1 MSDFYTCVMGQPT
14 ISRAAGTK
22 ADSGDNTLVAS
33 PGAGY
38 KLILLYL
45 QVQNETTTATT
56 CVIKHGSTTVA
67 RVLNQNQGDGL
78 LRDFCEYPV
87 EMPEATALV
96 LNLSGANSHGYTV
109 EYVTMQ
115 V

>member
-1 MSDFYTCVMGQPT
+1 MGFYEHVMGQPT
-14 ISRAAGTK
+14 ITRVTGTK

-38 KLILLYL
+38 RLVLLYL

-56 CVIKHGSTTVA
+56 CIFKWGSTAVG
-67 RVLNQNQGDGL
+67 RVLAQNQGDGL
-78 LRDFCEYPV
+78 IRDYEDFPAI
-87 EMPEATALV
+87 MPEATALV

-109 EYVTMQ
+109 NYVT
-115 V
+115 VNA